1 MIEWFLIIGI
11 IFIILIVFY
20 KQANEE
26 FTILQ
31 LEGNQLATLTT
42 VLSEKNPI
50 VIKQVQ
56 IPPFFTPDAIQQN
69 KRIQSFPLAQQ
80 KTLIDALTSTTIQTT
95 PESSAILARE
105 SGLQVWAEHTWFPYL
120 TNWWFLHTM
129 KTSANC
135 GEHGL
140 TKTTAPSTVILP
152 TSNTLDVYIMTGSQE
167 KYFPKLWAGKFP
179 ETFTVLDTPLVG
191 QVKYMV
197 IKVKAGNAL
206 CLPAHWFYSI
216 RSSDSVKPILWC
228 LLECH
233 HPLSTIAASLEST

>member
-1 MIEWFLIIGI
+1 MIEWILILGI

-31 LEGNQLATLTT
+31 LEGTQLATLTT
-42 VLSEKNPI
+42 VIGEKNPI
-50 VIKQVQ
+50 VLRQIQ
-56 IPPFFTPDAIQQN
+56 IPPFFTPEAIQQN
-69 KRIQSFPLAQQ
+69 KRIQTFPLVQQ
-80 KTLIDALTSTTIQTT
+80 KTVIDALTDSRVHTTT
-95 PESSAILARE
+95 ESAIILARE

-120 TNWWFLHTM
+120 TNWTVIHSM
-129 KTSANC
+129 KTFANC
-135 GEHGL
+135 GEQGL
-140 TKTTAPSTVILP
+140 RKTTASSTVIIP
-152 TSNTLDVYIMTGSQE
+152 TSNPLDIYIMTDSQE
-167 KYFPKLWAGKFP
+167 KFFPSSWKGKFP

-197 IKVKAGNAL
+197 VKVKAGNAL

-216 RSSDSVKPILWC
+216 RSSDSAKPVLWC

-233 HPLSTIAASLEST
+233 HPLSALAARLD